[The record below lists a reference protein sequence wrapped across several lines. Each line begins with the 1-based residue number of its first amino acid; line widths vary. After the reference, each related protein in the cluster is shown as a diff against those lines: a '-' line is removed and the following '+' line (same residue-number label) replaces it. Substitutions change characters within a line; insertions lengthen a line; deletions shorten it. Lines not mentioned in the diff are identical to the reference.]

1 MPVTAAD
8 VPAIEEALHS
18 GAAAEWVR
26 LADGEE
32 LAVKVV
38 RPKANAGR
46 GARSLRGCSAVDG
59 TAIQFNEHDTNKKGE
74 HTELAKSGRRVTWVL
89 VGKFRDRA
97 AVEVMVDGKL
107 SKPVPALPGAVV
119 EAAGDGNGCAL
130 PEALAIHAALH
141 SGAAGVDVAG
151 EALTIFA
158 NSGKTERRCVFRGVT
173 FRQQAANGSV
183 GGKEVE
189 KTGCQ
194 MTWIEVKG
202 GPWGQIVDAVLKK
215 PCSFVV
221 EAEAAGPVPAAAA
234 SAAPR
239 AAASACRRRPASAAA
254 SAAPTPQEPA
264 PKKQKTAPAAAE
276 AGEVP

>member
-8 VPAIEEALHS
+8 VSAIEEALHS
-18 GAAAEWVR
+18 DAAAERVR

-46 GARSLRGCSAVDG
+46 GARSLRGFSAVDG

-97 AVEVMVDGKL
+97 RVEVMVDGKL

-119 EAAGDGNGCAL
+119 EAAGDGNSCAL

-151 EALTIFA
+151 EALTI
-158 NSGKTERRCVFRGVT
+158 SGKTERRCVFRGVT

-202 GPWGQIVDAVLKK
+202 GGWGKIVDAVLKK
-215 PCSFVV
+215 SCSFVV

-254 SAAPTPQEPA
+254 SAAPAPQEPA